1 MPLPLSGHLGPS
13 SLSLHQNL
21 LPGNLGREDS
31 TAEARA
37 PIGGG
42 EWPHTRFWGS
52 GQSGGFVTTLHP
64 HHHPLVRVSCR
75 SQEFKVK
82 V

>member
-37 PIGGG
+37 PVGGG

-52 GQSGGFVTTLHP
+52 GQSGGFVTALHP
-64 HHHPLVRVSCR
+64 HHHPLVRVTSAAAHK
-75 SQEFKVK
+75 SLK
-82 V
+82 